1 MAERKLYLGRQ
12 VRRLRRELGLNQ
24 SAMAAEIGV
33 SPSYLNH
40 LERNQRPV
48 TAAVLLRLAEAYDVD
63 LRSFA
68 AEGGEGTGV
77 DELAEIFADPLFG
90 GFAVPRYEL
99 VEMADNAPA
108 AADAVS
114 RLYAALVELR
124 RRPADTDEPA
134 ALSPQSWV
142 RDHIQAQRN
151 HFPAL
156 EEAAETL
163 AGALGDPLTIAEPL
177 RRRLKEAFGVEARL
191 VPPEVLDNASQH
203 YDLHRKRLLL
213 SALLHSESR
222 TFALAYQLALM
233 EFRPLL
239 AQMLEAAAP
248 PDEPTRRLLQMSL
261 ANYAA
266 GAIMMP
272 YQPFLAAAETH
283 RYQLDR
289 LCAAV
294 RGQRRAGGAPADHA
308 QSRQWARHP
317 FFMLRVD
324 AAGNISK
331 RFAGESFPFSRFGGT
346 CPRWN
351 LHSAFQTPGRVLTQI
366 VETPDGQRFFTIAR
380 TVQRAVRLDPREDSP
395 LAIGLGCDLRH
406 APRIAYADGLD
417 AHRPLC
423 DADRPR
429 LRALPARPLPPAR
442 RRAGRADAE
451 PRREQE
457 DDLALSIHGRVKRSV
472 GDLAPARDWGPIRFL
487 IRRPAARPALRS
499 RSRARRGPSRRD
511 SRRLRRWIGG
521 RRAKRHRGRRRREP
535 PRNRG

>member
-12 VRRLRRELGLNQ
+12 LRRLRRELGLNQ

-40 LERNQRPV
+40 LERNQRPM
-48 TAAVLLRLAEAYDVD
+48 TAGVLLRLAEAYDVD
-63 LRSFA
+63 LKSFA

-77 DELAEIFADPLFG
+77 DQLAEIFADPLLG

-99 VEMADNAPA
+99 VELADNAPA

-124 RRPADTDEPA
+124 RRPTAEEERA
-134 ALSPQSWV
+134 EISPQSWV

-163 AGALGDPLTIAEPL
+163 AGALGDPLTLVEPL
-177 RRRLKEAFGVEARL
+177 RRRLKEGYGIAARV
-191 VPPEVLDNASQH
+191 VPPELIEAASQH
-203 YDLHRKRLLL
+203 YDLHRKRLML
-213 SALLHSESR
+213 SALLRPESR
-222 TFALAYQLALM
+222 TFALAYQLALV
-233 EFRPLL
+233 EFGPLL
-239 AQMLEAAAP
+239 AQMAEAAAP
-248 PDEPTRRLLQMSL
+248 LDEPTRRLLHMSL

-272 YQPFLAAAETH
+272 YAPFLAAAEAQ
-283 RYQLDR
+283 RYDIDG
-289 LCAAV
+289 LCAAFGASV
-294 RGQRRAGGAPADHA
+294 EQVAHRLTTLGRSGARGI
-308 QSRQWARHP
+308 P

-380 TVQRAVRLDPREDSP
+380 TVQRSVRLDPREDSQ
-395 LAIGLGCDLRH
+395 LAIGLGCDAAH
-406 APRIAYADGLD
+406 AGRIGYADGLD
-417 AHRPLC
+417 LAAPYVTPIGPACLIC
-423 DADRPR
+423 PRPR
-429 LRALPARPLPPAR
+429 CPQRAAAP
-442 RRAGRADAE
+442 AGRT
-451 PRREQE
+451 
-457 DDLALSIHGRVKRSV
+457 LRVSETRKTISPFPFVER
-472 GDLAPARDWGPIRFL
+472 
-487 IRRPAARPALRS
+487 
-499 RSRARRGPSRRD
+499 
-511 SRRLRRWIGG
+511 
-521 RRAKRHRGRRRREP
+521 
-535 PRNRG
+535 